1 MNNQL
6 KYLIQFQILENKKK
20 SFHSELDDIPK
31 RKAKAEKDFND
42 FESQYLMKKTEL
54 DHLRK
59 FYRDLERQVT
69 ILEERLRRARQ
80 KESEVKTNKEYR
92 ALLSEQEDIKRE
104 IAEKEDQMLE
114 CMEKTERLQEEVKL
128 LERQVAERRANLQK
142 ELEELDA
149 YRGEIEKKLVQ
160 LDKLQE
166 ELKSKLDE
174 QLKKKCEFL
183 MIKKGGIAVAPVE
196 KGVCRV
202 CHVSLPPQKF
212 IELQKDQS
220 LMHCPHC
227 QRFIYW
233 PQHEKYASAE
243 EEILASINS
252 K

>member
-1 MNNQL
+1 MNDQL
-6 KYLIQFQILENKKK
+6 KYLIQFQALENKKRA
-20 SFHSELDDIPK
+20 FRVELEDIPK
-31 RKAKAEKDFND
+31 RKTKLEKEFNE

-59 FYRDLERQVT
+59 FYKDLEKQVVM
-69 ILEERLRRARQ
+69 LEERLKRARQ

-92 ALLSEQEDIKRE
+92 ALLAEQEEIKRE

-114 CMEKTERLQEEVKL
+114 CMEKVEHLQEEVRG
-128 LERQVAERRANLQK
+128 LERQVAERRDKLQR
-142 ELEELDA
+142 ELVELDA
-149 YRGEIEKKLVQ
+149 YGKEIGNKLVQ
-160 LDKLQE
+160 LDKVQE
-166 ELKSKLDE
+166 DLKTKLDE

-202 CHVSLPPQKF
+202 CYVSLPPQKF
-212 IELQKDQS
+212 IELQKDET

-243 EEILASINS
+243 KEILAFINAG
-252 K
+252 